1 MTAPHDPL
9 LAEDTRRI
17 QTRTVRVL
25 VAMQIVGAI
34 GLGVAPSVGIL
45 LAEDVTGSE
54 ALAGIARTASLF
66 GAALFGVPLGTLAAR
81 RGRRTAL
88 ATGWLTAAL
97 GAALLVIAAQASLVI
112 PLVIGLLLTGA
123 GTAATLQARFAATDL
138 APARHR
144 GRALATVVWVGTLGS
159 VLGPNLGVPG
169 AALAARTGLT
179 VYAASFLLATLAL
192 ALAGAVVALTLR
204 PDPMRTLQRLDPE
217 HGQAPPRPRGMRARL
232 RGSLD
237 TVRGD
242 PAARL
247 AVLAILTAQAV
258 MVTVMTMTPVHLD
271 HHGEG
276 ITIIGLTISLHVA
289 GMFALAPVVGIL
301 GDRCGIRLPLVIGL
315 VVLVASLAV
324 GALGQG
330 STGLVMLAL
339 VLLGLGWSFVNVS
352 GSALFS
358 ARAEPRTRAA
368 AQGGVDALASLL
380 SALAALLGGPVMA
393 LLGFA
398 GLNLLALLLMSP
410 LALLT
415 VRTRLP
421 R

>member
-1 MTAPHDPL
+1 M
-9 LAEDTRRI
+9 LAA
-17 QTRTVRVL
+17 QVSL
-25 VAMQIVGAI
+25 VA
-34 GLGVAPSVGIL
+34 
-45 LAEDVTGSE
+45 
-54 ALAGIARTASLF
+54 
-66 GAALFGVPLGTLAAR
+66 
-81 RGRRTAL
+81 
-88 ATGWLTAAL
+88 
-97 GAALLVIAAQASLVI
+97 

-138 APARHR
+138 APA
-144 GRALATVVWVGTLGS
+144 
-159 VLGPNLGVPG
+159 
-169 AALAARTGLT
+169 
-179 VYAASFLLATLAL
+179 
-192 ALAGAVVALTLR
+192 LAGVVVALTLR

-217 HGQAPPRPRGMRARL
+217 HGQASPRPRGMRARV

-276 ITIIGLTISLHVA
+276 ITIIGLVA
-289 GMFALAPVVGIL
+289 F
-301 GDRCGIRLPLVIGL
+301 
-315 VVLVASLAV
+315 LAV

-339 VLLGLGWSFVNVS
+339 L
-352 GSALFS
+352 
-358 ARAEPRTRAA
+358 
-368 AQGGVDALASLL
+368 
-380 SALAALLGGPVMA
+380 LLGGPVMA

-398 GLNLLALLLMSP
+398 GLNLLALLLMIP